1 MLNLDQTILNALV
14 QIATPGP
21 SRAEFFTYYAL
32 ISAVAIPMGQMA
44 IGVLAD
50 HLSVSVALY
59 AVAAVTL
66 TLVALGPRLH
76 LRAAFDQLGNAEDPP
91 KAESGVNLRL
101 DAVPPSNP
109 YHEAQ

>member
-1 MLNLDQTILNALV
+1 VIGA
-14 QIATPGP
+14 IAD
-21 SRAEFFTYYAL
+21 FF
-32 ISAVAIPMGQMA
+32 
-44 IGVLAD
+44 
-50 HLSVSVALY
+50 SVSVALSFA
-59 AVAAVTL
+59 AVVTL

-109 YHEAQ
+109 YHGAQ